1 DDLTMLADYYVPQI
15 LSHKRILIYS
25 SKLKEDLK
33 HEELIPFRDEDEIKI
48 RSDIYLSCSLSC

>member
-1 DDLTMLADYYVPQI
+1 MLISDVWGCCNGYDDLTMLADYYVPQI

-33 HEELIPFRDEDEIKI
+33 HEELIPFRD
-48 RSDIYLSCSLSC
+48 